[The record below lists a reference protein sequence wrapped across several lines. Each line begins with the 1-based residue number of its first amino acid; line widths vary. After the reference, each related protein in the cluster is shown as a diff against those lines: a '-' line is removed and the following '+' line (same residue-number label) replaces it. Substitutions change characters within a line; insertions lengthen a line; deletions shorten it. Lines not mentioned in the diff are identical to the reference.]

1 MSEANTPSPTSGLPN
16 SQEKSDWGEVSLP
29 LQQAAP
35 SSEPS
40 VHEDVWEDWQTI
52 DFPNAI
58 SIDAIPHRAAVE
70 SIESTVAENA
80 LSELPAELPP
90 VEELITLIQDLNQC
104 NTLLIDRV
112 SQLETDLEQRQAALQ
127 AEIQRN
133 QDAPVVRQELGVA
146 QEQIVQLLNQLEFA
160 YQSGQRQQILVETL
174 TEQLESSQ
182 ERVAQIERECALA
195 QQRYGEQTQQL
206 IESETACRDLRT
218 RLQRQQ
224 RHTLQFK
231 AALEKCLDVPPPSY
245 EALTTDPNPLPE
257 LVAIPEE
264 TAPLLTPKVAR
275 IQPWSSQ
282 PQFLAAD
289 LGSEVEHD
297 RLTRLSTLATESQT
311 VSDPPKLELLVSQVE
326 LELPSSQVLEPALE
340 TIDFVDKQPVIGL
353 VKDQVEINQVDQSQV
368 DQNQTYQV
376 AAQLLADFPVEAI
389 ELGTTLPLNENENV
403 ILTTAESESEDALWQ
418 NLAQMIEA
426 STDEVATGT
435 TKNLTISEAKRFSAQ
450 SSEAEYAS
458 LLQEESIPESV
469 KLPISALE
477 QTPPLEQTP
486 LAPAIAEEIAKRI
499 NTTPQANPAPRLQ
512 SNWPSPVVYPLRST
526 RKLRSLAAVDL
537 PTFPK

>member
-1 MSEANTPSPTSGLPN
+1 MSEANTPSSTSGLPN

-40 VHEDVWEDWQTI
+40 VHEDVWEDWQTV

-58 SIDAIPHRAAVE
+58 SIDAIPHRSAVE
-70 SIESTVAENA
+70 SIESTVADNA
-80 LSELPAELPP
+80 LSELPPELPP
-90 VEELITLIQDLNQC
+90 VEELIILIQDLNQC

-112 SQLETDLEQRQAALQ
+112 SQLEIDLEQQQAALQ
-127 AEIQRN
+127 VEIQRN
-133 QDAPVVRQELGVA
+133 QEAPAVRQELGVA

-195 QQRYGEQTQQL
+195 QQRYSEQTQQL

-245 EALTTDPNPLPE
+245 EAPTTDPNPMPE
-257 LVAIPEE
+257 LVAISEE
-264 TAPLLTPKVAR
+264 TAPLLVPKVAR

-289 LGSEVEHD
+289 LGSEVGHD
-297 RLTRLSTLATESQT
+297 RLARLSNLATASQT
-311 VSDPPKLELLVSQVE
+311 VSEVPQLELSGSQAE
-326 LELPSSQVLEPALE
+326 LELSSSPVLEPALE
-340 TIDFVDKQPVIGL
+340 AIGFVNKQPVIKL
-353 VKDQVEINQVDQSQV
+353 VKDQVEIDQVDQSQV
-368 DQNQTYQV
+368 DQSKTYQV
-376 AAQLLADFPVEAI
+376 AAQLLADFPIEAI
-389 ELGTTLPLNENENV
+389 ELGTTPPLNETESV
-403 ILTTAESESEDALWQ
+403 LVSTAESESEDALWQ
-418 NLAQMIEA
+418 GLARMIEA
-426 STDEVATGT
+426 PMDAVVTGT
-435 TKNLTISEAKRFSAQ
+435 TKNLTISEAKRFAAQ
-450 SSEAEYAS
+450 PSEAEYAT
-458 LLQEESIPESV
+458 LLQEESTPQESLESSV
-469 KLPISALE
+469 STLE
-477 QTPPLEQTP
+477 QTPPMT
-486 LAPAIAEEIAKRI
+486 AIAEEIAKRI
-499 NTTPQANPAPRLQ
+499 NAPLQANPAPRLQ